1 METELRSVVFVTIL
15 HRKLFP
21 LILQDPYIVL
31 HANKSTL
38 ANEFRGRGVEDSKWS
53 DAKASKIDLL
63 QALYMIV

>member
-38 ANEFRGRGVEDSKWS
+38 ANEFRGGEEWRTVNGVMQKQV
-53 DAKASKIDLL
+53 KLIFCKRCT
-63 QALYMIV
+63 

>member
-38 ANEFRGRGVEDSKWS
+38 ANEFRGGEDSKWS